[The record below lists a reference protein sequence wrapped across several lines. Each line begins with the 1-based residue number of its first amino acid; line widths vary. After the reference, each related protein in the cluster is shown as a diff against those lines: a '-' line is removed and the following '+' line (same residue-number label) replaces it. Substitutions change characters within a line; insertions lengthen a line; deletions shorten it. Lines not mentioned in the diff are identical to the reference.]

1 MSDMGTTAY
10 SAGEKQG
17 LGKHWAVAAG
27 HPLAVRAA
35 QTMLELKGSAVDAAI
50 AADAVMGVVEPMAT
64 GIGGDLL
71 AMIAP
76 PDSMPVAYNGSGA
89 APLLLKAEH
98 VQALPGG
105 RIPER
110 HVLSIT
116 TPGLV
121 RGWWDMHQRYGR
133 LDWVRLL
140 QPAIQAARE
149 GFAVAPVAA
158 REWQIFDFVLHREPV
173 CAALYRAGK
182 PPKPGEQYW
191 NPELAAVLQEI
202 AAQGPDAFYL
212 GRPAQ
217 HAEQAMEQMQGLLR
231 AEDFRRHK
239 GFFCEPVS
247 ASLGEFSL
255 YECPP
260 NTHGV
265 AVLEA
270 VQRAWKRPVDQDA
283 AELELVK
290 ATEAAMAQASRVVC
304 DPAGNTVCTV
314 VVDTD
319 GLAVTF
325 MSSIFKRFGSGYA
338 VPGCGFVLQN
348 RGFGFSEPGHV
359 NGPGPGKRPYHTV
372 VPSLALKSGQF
383 HMGLGVVGGLMQPQG
398 QIQIW
403 TRVLRDGWPLDK
415 AMFEPRW
422 RLEGAGRLALE
433 DGFEANRTAFLREH
447 GYVPPDKGVGELAGR
462 SDFGGAQAVERLA
475 DGRLQAVSDP
485 RKDGCVALA

>member
-1 MSDMGTTAY
+1 MGTTAY
-10 SAGEKQG
+10 KAGEKQG
-17 LGKHWAVAAG
+17 QGAQWAVAAG

-35 QTMLELKGSAVDAAI
+35 QTMLERNGSAVDAAI

-71 AMIAP
+71 AMIASP
-76 PDSMPVAYNGSGA
+76 GAQPLAYNGSGA
-89 APLLLKAEH
+89 APLQLTAAM
-98 VQALPGG
+98 VQDLPGA

-133 LDWVRLL
+133 LEWARLF
-140 QPAIQAARE
+140 QPAIQAASE
-149 GFAVAPVAA
+149 GFAIAPVAA
-158 REWQIFDFVLHREPV
+158 REWQIFDFVLHRDPV
-173 CAALYRAGK
+173 CADLYRAGN
-182 PPKPGEQYW
+182 PPKAGQHYA

-202 AAQGPDAFYL
+202 ATHGPDAFYL

-217 HAEQAMEQMQGLLR
+217 QAEKAMKQVEGLLC
-231 AEDFRRHK
+231 AEDFRRHQ

-247 ASLGEFSL
+247 ASLAEFSL
-255 YECPP
+255 FECPP
-260 NTHGV
+260 NTHGQ
-265 AVLEA
+265 AVLQA
-270 VQRAWKRPVDQDA
+270 VQAAWSRPADDCE
-283 AELELVK
+283 AELALVR
-290 ATEAAMAQASRVVC
+290 ATEQAMAQAAKVVC

-314 VVDTD
+314 VVDKD

-359 NGPGPGKRPYHTV
+359 NGPGPGRRPYHTV
-372 VPSLALKSGQF
+372 VPSLALRDGRF

-403 TRVLRDGWPLDK
+403 TRVLRDGWTLEQ
-415 AMFEPRW
+415 ALFGPRW
-422 RLEGAGRLALE
+422 RLEGTGRLALE
-433 DGFEANRTAFLREH
+433 EGFDTRCGAFLRDK
-447 GYVPPDKGVGELAGR
+447 GYGQPDQGVGELAGR
-462 SDFGGAQAVERLA
+462 SDFGGAQAVERMANGDLK
-475 DGRLQAVSDP
+475 AVSDP

>member
-1 MSDMGTTAY
+1 MSTTAY
-10 SAGEKQG
+10 TAGEKQG
-17 LGKHWAVAAG
+17 LGAHWAVAAG

-35 QTMLELKGSAVDAAI
+35 QSMLALNGSAVDAAI

-76 PDSMPVAYNGSGA
+76 PDSRPLAYNGSGA
-89 APLLLKAEH
+89 APMSLTAAQ
-98 VQALPGG
+98 VQELPGA

-110 HVLSIT
+110 HILSIT

-121 RGWWDMHQRYGR
+121 RGWWDVHQRYGR
-133 LDWVRLL
+133 LEWARLF
-140 QPAIQAARE
+140 QPAIEAARE
-149 GFAVAPVAA
+149 GFKVATVAA
-158 REWQIFDFVLHREPV
+158 REWHIFNFVLHRDPV
-173 CAALYRAGK
+173 CAALYRAAN
-182 PPKPGEQYW
+182 PPTAGERYA

-202 AAQGPDAFYL
+202 AEQGPDAFYL

-217 HAEQAMEQMQGLLR
+217 QAEQAMAQAQGLLC
-231 AEDFRRHK
+231 AEDFRRHQ

-247 ASLGEFSL
+247 ATLGEFSL
-255 YECPP
+255 FECPP

-270 VQRAWKRPVDQDA
+270 VQAAWSRPVDECE
-283 AELELVK
+283 AELALVQ
-290 ATEAAMAQASRVVC
+290 ATETAMSNAARVVC

-314 VVDTD
+314 VVDSD

-348 RGFGFSEPGHV
+348 RGFGFSELGHI
-359 NGPGPGKRPYHTV
+359 NGPGPGRRPYHTV
-372 VPSLALKSGQF
+372 VPSLALRAGQF

-403 TRVLRDGWPLDK
+403 TRVLRDGWPLEQ
-415 AMFEPRW
+415 ALYAARW
-422 RLEGAGRLALE
+422 RLEGSGRLALE
-433 DGFEANRTAFLREH
+433 EGFDPGCANFLREN
-447 GYVPPDKGVGELAGR
+447 GYASPDKGVGELAGR

-475 DGRLQAVSDP
+475 DGRLKAVSDP